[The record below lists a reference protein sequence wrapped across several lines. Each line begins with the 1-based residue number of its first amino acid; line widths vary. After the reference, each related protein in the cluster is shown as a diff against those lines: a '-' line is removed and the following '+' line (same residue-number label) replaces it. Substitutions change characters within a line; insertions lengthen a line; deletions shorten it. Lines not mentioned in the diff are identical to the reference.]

1 MAKQRNLL
9 VSLGIALIV
18 TGGKTE
24 YYKWKEKQKE
34 KKLKRGIENLEKE
47 LNIIIVEVEAK

>member
-18 TGGKTE
+18 TGGRTE
-24 YYKWKEKQKE
+24 YYQWKERRKE
-34 KKLKRGIENLEKE
+34 KKLKKGVENLEKE
-47 LNIIIVEVEAK
+47 LNIIVIEVEV

>member
-1 MAKQRNLL
+1 MTKQRNLL

-24 YYKWKEKQKE
+24 YYEWKKRQKE